1 MNNKND
7 FETFLYISNKKISI
21 SVRKKYKDYEF
32 YENTINLTN
41 NLNDKDLSQL
51 NEFLNL
57 NIIKIERSLKKFI
70 KKIILIIDH
79 QELLMIKLSLKK
91 KFYGNLIDKETLGS
105 LLNTARNQVKENHKG
120 KTITH
125 MIIDNYNIDDKFF
138 SSLPENMKCQNLCM
152 DINFICFSEKF
163 LMKIKE
169 SLNVYQIEI
178 QQILSAS
185 YLRDNFKDSTED
197 IYSMGQKII
206 DGHNSNEIL
215 FVRKI
220 RKNLGFFER
229 FFNFF
234 N

>member
-1 MNNKND
+1 
-7 FETFLYISNKKISI
+7 
-21 SVRKKYKDYEF
+21 
-32 YENTINLTN
+32 
-41 NLNDKDLSQL
+41 
-51 NEFLNL
+51 
-57 NIIKIERSLKKFI
+57 
-70 KKIILIIDH
+70 
-79 QELLMIKLSLKK
+79 
-91 KFYGNLIDKETLGS
+91 
-105 LLNTARNQVKENHKG
+105 
-120 KTITH
+120 

>member
-1 MNNKND
+1 MTNKND
-7 FETFLYISNKKISI
+7 FETFLYVSNKKISI
-21 SVRKKYKDYEF
+21 SVRKKYEDYEF
-32 YENTINLTN
+32 YENTVNLTN
-41 NLNDKDLSQL
+41 HLNDKDLSQL

-57 NIIKIERSLKKFI
+57 NIIKIERSLKKFVQ
-70 KKIILIIDH
+70 KIILIIDH
-79 QELLMIKLSLKK
+79 QELLTIKLSLKK

-105 LLNTARNQVKENHKG
+105 LLNTARNQVNENHKG

-125 MIIDNYNIDDKFF
+125 MIIDNYYIDDKFF
-138 SSLPENMKCQNLCM
+138 SSLPENMRCQNLCM

-178 QQILSAS
+178 QKILSAS
-185 YLRDNFKDSTED
+185 YLRDNFKDIGED

-220 RKNLGFFER
+220 KKNVGFFER